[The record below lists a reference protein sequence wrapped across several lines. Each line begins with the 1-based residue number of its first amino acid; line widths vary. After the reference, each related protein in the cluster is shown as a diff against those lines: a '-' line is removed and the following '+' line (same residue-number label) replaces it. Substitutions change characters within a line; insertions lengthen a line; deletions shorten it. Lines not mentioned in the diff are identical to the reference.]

1 MRRRQ
6 PRVPRTETPERFD
19 PRRMRGEL
27 LEAEHLARYWW
38 AGRMAC
44 GKRVLDA
51 GCGTAYG
58 SEILSEAGADEVV
71 GIDIDADLIADAKDA
86 VSDAVS
92 LFAGDACDLP
102 FANGSFDLIVCFEVI
117 EHVDNP
123 GAILDELRRVVR
135 PDGVVAVSSPN
146 RAVYPPGNPHH
157 RHELLPAEL
166 SSELETRFREV
177 TLVRQHDWIGSAVL
191 KDEDFSGLSDEFQAP
206 TRTVVSRAA
215 GEELYAIALAS
226 ESKLPAVTP
235 QVVLTNTVDVKR
247 WGQRLG
253 RLEQKAAALEQQ
265 REQQRRRRQELQID
279 VNALGKS
286 LLDVEQRLAR
296 EKQRLAMR
304 DSEVRELRA
313 KLEECSAERAE
324 YKRTLMFVQSTR
336 LWRVGV
342 RYWTA
347 KDRLLRRGE

>member
-44 GKRVLDA
+44 GKRVLDAGCGTAYGSEILSEAGAAEGVGVGIRARLIADPQDAVSDA

-123 GAILDELRRVVR
+123 GAILDELR
-135 PDGVVAVSSPN
+135 
-146 RAVYPPGNPHH
+146 
-157 RHELLPAEL
+157 
-166 SSELETRFREV
+166 
-177 TLVRQHDWIGSAVL
+177 
-191 KDEDFSGLSDEFQAP
+191 
-206 TRTVVSRAA
+206 
-215 GEELYAIALAS
+215 
-226 ESKLPAVTP
+226 
-235 QVVLTNTVDVKR
+235 
-247 WGQRLG
+247 
-253 RLEQKAAALEQQ
+253 
-265 REQQRRRRQELQID
+265 
-279 VNALGKS
+279 
-286 LLDVEQRLAR
+286 
-296 EKQRLAMR
+296 
-304 DSEVRELRA
+304 
-313 KLEECSAERAE
+313 
-324 YKRTLMFVQSTR
+324 
-336 LWRVGV
+336 
-342 RYWTA
+342 
-347 KDRLLRRGE
+347 